1 MVMGGTRFHSYLS
14 PHVLD
19 KLTLPGVMCLF
30 PCRTPRPGSGM
41 GRYSRDAGDLSGKAV
56 VYSLLGNNLEYKQI
70 SFQTSFD
77 NL

>member
-1 MVMGGTRFHSYLS
+1 
-14 PHVLD
+14 
-19 KLTLPGVMCLF
+19 
-30 PCRTPRPGSGM
+30 M

-70 SFQTSFD
+70 SFQTGFD